1 MGYWHRW
8 LLWYGH
14 AAALPEYVTTLTLGK
29 YSLSSFLMAEAFS
42 T

>member
-1 MGYWHRW
+1 MGYWHGW
-8 LLWYGH
+8 LFWCGR
-14 AAALPEYVTTLTLGK
+14 AAAVLDDVTMLTLGK